1 VPWVESFSASFR
13 ARHEERDTDDA
24 ARVLDRLERRRTEL
38 DGLFPGGAPGEL
50 TVILHAHPV
59 ALVLAEP
66 LLLARW
72 ASTSPAGRRYL
83 VGWAGLREIHALA
96 PRASQGRASAVPGS
110 RELLNSVPEALYAR
124 CVMARSNPC
133 IPPPHSPRRLLRYL
147 RRSWVVDGAAAWF
160 GGQVPHARPAIARR
174 LREGPRP
181 AFPPSLADAGLLGA
195 TVIDLLVREEGVGS
209 AVALVCAPAKTSSDV
224 MLTQAFGGR
233 APERTEAAWRAHLE
247 RLASGTVQREA
258 TRPERASDDWLGEV
272 D

>member
-1 VPWVESFSASFR
+1 MAWVESFSASFR
-13 ARHEERDTDDA
+13 ARHEERDIDDA
-24 ARVLDRLERRRTEL
+24 ARVLDALERRRAEL

-66 LLLARW
+66 PLLARW
-72 ASTSPAGRRYL
+72 VSTTPAARRYL
-83 VGWAGLREIHALA
+83 VGWAGAREIHLLA
-96 PRASQGRASAVPGS
+96 PRVSHRRASAVPGS
-110 RELLNSVPEALYAR
+110 RELLSSVPEALYAR
-124 CVMARSNPC
+124 CVMATSNPSL
-133 IPPPHSPRRLLRYL
+133 PPPHSPKRLLRYL

-160 GGQVPHARPAIARR
+160 GGQVPHARPAITRR

-181 AFPPSLADAGLLGA
+181 SFPPGLADAGLLGA
-195 TVIDLLVREEGVGS
+195 TVIDLLVREEGVES
-209 AVALVCAPAKTSSDV
+209 AVALACAPTAVSTEA

-247 RLASGTVQREA
+247 RLASGTVQRTTTRAVPA
-258 TRPERASDDWLGEV
+258 TDDWLGEG